1 MKALVELIRKYSR
14 FLKFAAVGGSGV
26 FVNLGVYA
34 LLKGL
39 FDMGEEATSRLVAYA
54 ISVEVSIVTN
64 FLLNDVWT
72 FRDRLVESP
81 PFLTRATRFH
91 LVSLVGFFI
100 NWGTF
105 AAMNLVF
112 PVFSEAPIPL
122 LSSLAFVPAN
132 LIPNG
137 DVLFA
142 LTGIALATAWNYLGN
157 LRWTWGERS

>member
-1 MKALVELIRKYSR
+1 MKALLDLIQKYSR

-26 FVNLGVYA
+26 FVNLGAYE
-34 LLKGL
+34 LLKAVLG
-39 FDMGEEATSRLVAYA
+39 MGQGTTSRLLAYA
-54 ISVEVSIVTN
+54 ISVEISIITN

-72 FRDRLVESP
+72 FRDRLGESP
-81 PFLTRATRFH
+81 RFMTRALRFH

-105 AAMNLVF
+105 AALNLMF
-112 PVFSEAPIPL
+112 PLFSEAPIPL
-122 LSSLAFVPAN
+122 LSSLQSFYVPT
-132 LIPNG
+132 G

-157 LRWTWGERS
+157 LRWTWG

>member
-1 MKALVELIRKYSR
+1 VNALQEIIKIIKKHSR
-14 FLKFAAVGGSGV
+14 FIKFAAVGGSGV

-34 LLKGL
+34 LLKTFFGMGL
-39 FDMGEEATSRLVAYA
+39 ETSSRLLAYA
-54 ISVEVSIVTN
+54 ISVEISIITN

-72 FRDRLVESP
+72 FRDRLADSP
-81 PFLTRATRFH
+81 PFLTRALRFH

-105 AAMNLVF
+105 AALNLAF
-112 PVFSEAPIPL
+112 PAFSESPIPF
-122 LSSLAFVPAN
+122 LSFLATLPVLQA
-132 LIPNG
+132 PNG

-157 LRWTWGERS
+157 LRWTWG